1 MKNMFKI
8 GREIESSGVFMW
20 QRKKEGKPC
29 MFCFLLSVSNPWLS
43 VDLEMPFKK
52 WLCGCLLSLLA

>member
-1 MKNMFKI
+1 MCLHVA
-8 GREIESSGVFMW
+8 E
-20 QRKKEGKPC
+20 KERGKTLHV
-29 MFCFLLSVSNPWLS
+29 CFLLPVSNPWLS